1 MAKYKKTRYRNV
13 YKTANGKYC
22 YRFVN
27 EHGKRRERIGTTSL
41 DTTEKLR
48 RQAEDH
54 ATAIREGLIDVKQQQ
69 VEIQAREPI
78 GQVINEYEQY
88 LLVSKGNSRTHV
100 KSAKAAIEAVVA
112 AGGIECI
119 ADFDTTEAIRS
130 TSNFLDDLV
139 RRGRSYRT
147 RNHYL
152 ISLKGLLN
160 WICKN
165 RRGLTS
171 NPLCVLDRLD
181 EDLDRK
187 RVSRALTGEEFGNLL
202 LKVPDTA
209 AGRKRRAYYTVCAHT
224 GIRWREVRRL
234 RWLDVDFKNREIVL
248 PIRATKNKKASVLPM
263 NHVVARAL
271 LGMRRDDIQLT
282 APIFDREPRLKTWKN
297 DLARAEIP
305 YVDASGRL
313 ADRKCLRKT
322 FGTWLKDAGVD
333 LRDAQRLMRHQ
344 DPRLT
349 ALVYTDV
356 RMPVLQDAVDRL
368 TAEPNPNTI
377 PHISHSETA
386 QSATSCDAVQQEKI
400 A

>member
-1 MAKYKKTRYRNV
+1 MSKHRKTKYRNV

-41 DTTEKLR
+41 ETTEKLR
-48 RQAEDH
+48 RQVEDR
-54 ATAIREGLIDVKQQQ
+54 ATAIREGLVDVKQQQ
-69 VEIQAREPI
+69 EQAQAKEPI
-78 GQVINEYEQY
+78 SQVIDDYEQY
-88 LLVSKGNSRTHV
+88 LLVSKGNNRIHV
-100 KSAKAAIEAVVA
+100 TSTRAAIQAVVN
-112 AGGIECI
+112 AGGIGCI
-119 ADFDTTEAIRS
+119 AEFDTTEAIRS

-152 ISLKGLLN
+152 VSVKGLLN
-160 WICKN
+160 WVCKN

-181 EDLDRK
+181 EELDRK
-187 RVSRALTGEEFGNLL
+187 RVSRALTRDEFQTLLGNM
-202 LKVPDTA
+202 PDTC
-209 AGRKRRAYYTVCAHT
+209 AGRKRRAYYMVCVYT
-224 GIRWREVRRL
+224 GIRWREVKRL
-234 RWLDVDFKNREIVL
+234 RWLDVDFENRLITL
-248 PIRATKNKKASVLPM
+248 PIKATKNKKAAVLPM
-263 NHVVARAL
+263 NGLVVEAL
-271 LGMRRDDIQLT
+271 RGVRQDDIKITGQ
-282 APIFDREPRLKTWKN
+282 IFDREPRLRTWKD

-305 YVDASGRL
+305 YVDDSGRL

-333 LRDAQRLMRHQ
+333 LRDAQKLMRHQ
-344 DPRLT
+344 DPKLT
-349 ALVYTDV
+349 AMIYTDL
-356 RMPVLQDAVDRL
+356 RMSVLQDAVDRL
-368 TAEPNPNTI
+368 SAERNPNTI

-386 QSATSCDAVQQEKI
+386 EGATSCNAMQQEKI